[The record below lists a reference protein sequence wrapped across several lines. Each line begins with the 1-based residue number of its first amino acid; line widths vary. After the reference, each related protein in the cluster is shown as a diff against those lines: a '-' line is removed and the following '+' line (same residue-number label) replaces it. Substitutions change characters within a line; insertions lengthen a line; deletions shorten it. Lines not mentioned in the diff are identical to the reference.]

1 MTVRLLSATHPLQL
15 LAGLSVW
22 ALWFVAVYGGLS
34 VACSTAPADATA
46 QRGVFSGINL
56 LLAGLTLATAG
67 GLAWAAFAC
76 ARTASRIDSAAEGGL
91 APFIARCASALYGVA
106 ALSTLFVGFP
116 LLLLWPCI

>member
-1 MTVRLLSATHPLQL
+1 MRMPFATHPLQL

-22 ALWFVAVYGGLS
+22 ALWFVVVYGGLS
-34 VACSTAPADATA
+34 VACSAASADATA

-56 LLAGLTLATAG
+56 LLAAVTLATAS
-67 GLAWAAFAC
+67 GLAWAALAC
-76 ARTASRIDSAAEGGL
+76 GRAASRIDRAADGGVGR
-91 APFIARCASALYGVA
+91 FIARCASALHVVA